1 MFLRFEK
8 YIHRIRETYGAFY
21 GIFYY
26 TMKRRAREI
35 NLEIIRVMNVSLEL
49 ILRLLDYKSSIV
61 FLEIKEK
68 YNYLKIQVLIFTV
81 FEI

>member
-1 MFLRFEK
+1 
-8 YIHRIRETYGAFY
+8 
-21 GIFYY
+21 
-26 TMKRRAREI
+26 MKRRAREI